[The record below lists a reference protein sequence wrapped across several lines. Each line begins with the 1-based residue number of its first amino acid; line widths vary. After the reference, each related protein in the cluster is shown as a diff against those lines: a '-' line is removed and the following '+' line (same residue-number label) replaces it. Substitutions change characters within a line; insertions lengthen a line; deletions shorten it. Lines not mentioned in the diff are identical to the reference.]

1 MNNSMRLSTLL
12 IALLLTACAAPVKI
26 AVQAN
31 DAQLAKYKDLSAL
44 DIVSALE
51 KNVADAKTA
60 GMPFTA
66 PTYFKEAT
74 QTLSAAQNGLS
85 SQPKNQLAQQA
96 AKGDAILEK
105 GRAIMAVVQYRF
117 ANELA
122 LKTQLDSLGTEKSLP
137 KDYANVMG
145 DFADLINVVE
155 AEKAENIDKKKEL
168 LLKDL
173 SSLEVRAV
181 QEGALHA
188 SEVMNEES
196 KSKNA
201 DKQVPATYAEAM
213 RIYLDAKA
221 QIAAAPH
228 NKELVQRLSAQA
240 LFAARHAQQLNERV
254 TELQNQFKGVVA
266 KPALGVNVGGLTGV
280 SANTQIG
287 GTPAIEKGLIEKIAA
302 QEEERL
308 GVIGSALGYKDVRDL
323 SVEKQAQ
330 ELKRAATELSEQ
342 AKNEAGLATAKS
354 LETRL
359 QTAVDANKKAAMQ
372 LADKDSLLAEK
383 DLQITKLNEQIAA
396 LEASRTAMPAATI
409 QIPSMKKKKIP
420 TVKNKK

>member
-31 DAQLAKYKDLSAL
+31 DAQLAKYKELSAL

-51 KNVADAKTA
+51 KNVAEAKTE

-66 PTYFKEAT
+66 PHYFKEAT

-85 SQPKNQLAQQA
+85 SLPKEQLAQQA

-122 LKTQLDSLGTEKSLP
+122 VKTQLDNLSAEKSLP

-155 AEKAENIDKKKEL
+155 TEKADNIDKKKEAL
-168 LLKDL
+168 LRNLT
-173 SSLEVRAV
+173 SLEVRAV
-181 QEGALHA
+181 QEGALHS
-188 SEVMNEES
+188 SEIINDES
-196 KSKNA
+196 KTKNA
-201 DKQVPATYAEAM
+201 DKQVPASYAEAV
-213 RIYLDAKA
+213 RVYLDAKT

-228 NKELVQRLSAQA
+228 NQELVQRLSAQA
-240 LFAARHAQQLNERV
+240 LFAARHAQQLNDRV
-254 TELQNQFKGVVA
+254 TELQNQIKGVVA
-266 KPALGVNVGGLTGV
+266 KPAVGVNLGGLTGV
-280 SANTQIG
+280 SVNTQVG
-287 GTPAIEKGLIEKIAA
+287 GASAVEKGLIEKIAM
-302 QEEERL
+302 QDEERL

-323 SVEKQAQ
+323 SIEKQAQ
-330 ELKRAATELSEQ
+330 ELKRAATDLAVQ
-342 AKNEAGLATAKS
+342 AKNEAGLATAKI
-354 LETRL
+354 LEARL
-359 QTAVDANKKAAMQ
+359 QTAVDANKKASMQ
-372 LADKDSLLAEK
+372 LADKEQLLAEK
-383 DLQITKLNEQIAA
+383 ELQITKLNEQVTA
-396 LEASRTAMPAATI
+396 LEAARDNQAAATI
-409 QIPSMKKKKIP
+409 KIPAVKKKK
-420 TVKNKK
+420 

>member
-31 DAQLAKYKDLSAL
+31 DAQLAKYKELSAL

-51 KNVADAKTA
+51 KNVAEAKTE

-66 PTYFKEAT
+66 PHYFKEAT

-85 SQPKNQLAQQA
+85 SQPKDQLAQQA

-122 LKTQLDSLGTEKSLP
+122 LKAQLDSLDTDKSLP

-155 AEKAENIDKKKEL
+155 AEKADNIDKKKET
-168 LLKDL
+168 LLKEL
-173 SSLEVRAV
+173 TSLEVRSV
-181 QEGALHA
+181 QEGALHS
-188 SEVMNEES
+188 SEVINDDS

-201 DKQVPATYAEAM
+201 DKQVPASYAEAV
-213 RIYLDAKA
+213 RIYLDAKTK
-221 QIAAAPH
+221 IAAAAH
-228 NKELVQRLSAQA
+228 DKELVQRLSAQA
-240 LFAARHAQQLNERV
+240 LFAARHAQQLNDRV
-254 TELQNQFKGVVA
+254 TELQNQIKGVVA
-266 KPALGVNVGGLTGV
+266 KPAVGVNLGGLTGV
-280 SANTQIG
+280 SINTQVG
-287 GTPAIEKGLIEKIAA
+287 GAPAVEKGLIEKIAM
-302 QEEERL
+302 QDEERL
-308 GVIGSALGYKDVRDL
+308 GLIGSALGYKDVRDL
-323 SVEKQAQ
+323 SIEKQAQ
-330 ELKRAATELSEQ
+330 ELKRAATELNEQ
-342 AKNEAGLATAKS
+342 AKNEAGLATTKV

-359 QTAVDANKKAAMQ
+359 QAASDVNKKATQQ
-372 LADKDSLLAEK
+372 LADKDQLLAEK
-383 DLQITKLNEQIAA
+383 DVQISKLNEQITA
-396 LEASRTAMPAATI
+396 LEAARDSQTAATI
-409 QIPSMKKKKIP
+409 KIP
-420 TVKNKK
+420 TVKKKQ

>member
-1 MNNSMRLSTLL
+1 LL

-66 PTYFKEAT
+66 PHYFKEAT

-85 SQPKNQLAQQA
+85 SQPKDQLAQQA

-122 LKTQLDSLGTEKSLP
+122 VKTELDNLSTEKSLP

-155 AEKAENIDKKKEL
+155 AEKADNIDKKKEA
-168 LLKDL
+168 LLKAL
-173 SSLEVRAV
+173 SSLEVRSV
-181 QEGALHA
+181 QEGALHS
-188 SEVMNEES
+188 SEVINDEG
-196 KSKNA
+196 KTKNA
-201 DKQVPATYAEAM
+201 DKQVPATYAEAV
-213 RIYLDAKA
+213 RIYLDAKTK
-221 QIAAAPH
+221 IAAAPH
-228 NKELVQRLSAQA
+228 DKELVQRLSAQA

-254 TELQNQFKGVVA
+254 TELQNQFKGIVA
-266 KPALGVNVGGLTGV
+266 KPALGLNVGGLTGV
-280 SANTQIG
+280 NVNTQVG
-287 GTPAIEKGLIEKIAA
+287 GTPAVEKGLIEKIAA

-308 GVIGSALGYKDVRDL
+308 ATIGRALNYKDVRDL
-323 SVEKQAQ
+323 GVEKQAQ
-330 ELKRAATELSEQ
+330 ELKRAAAELNEQ
-342 AKNEAGLATAKS
+342 AKNEVGLATAKS

-359 QTAVDANKKAAMQ
+359 QAAVDANKKAAMQ

-396 LEASRTAMPAATI
+396 LEASRVTMPAATI
-409 QIPSMKKKKIP
+409 KIP
-420 TVKNKK
+420 TVKKKK

>member
-1 MNNSMRLSTLL
+1 MNKSIRLSTLL

-31 DAQLAKYKDLSAL
+31 DAQLAKYNDLSAL

-66 PTYFKEAT
+66 PHYFKEAT

-85 SQPKNQLAQQA
+85 SQPKDQLAQQA

-117 ANELA
+117 TNELA
-122 LKTQLDSLGTEKSLP
+122 LKTQLDNLGTEKSLP

-155 AEKAENIDKKKEL
+155 TEKADNIDKKKEA
-168 LLKDL
+168 LLKNL
-173 SSLEVRAV
+173 TSLEVRAV

-188 SEVMNEES
+188 SEVINDES
-196 KSKNA
+196 KTKNA
-201 DKQVPATYAEAM
+201 EKQVPASYAEAV
-213 RIYLDAKA
+213 RVYLDAKT

-228 NKELVQRLSAQA
+228 DQALVQRLSAQA

-254 TELQNQFKGVVA
+254 TELQNQFKGISTSGA
-266 KPALGVNVGGLTGV
+266 PAIGLAAGGLSGASVNAQVGGG
-280 SANTQIG
+280 SASA
-287 GTPAIEKGLIEKIAA
+287 PKGLVEKIAA

-308 GVIGSALGYKDVRDL
+308 GLIGSALGYKDVRDL
-323 SVEKQAQ
+323 SIEKQAQ
-330 ELKRAATELSEQ
+330 ELKRAATDLSVQ
-342 AKNEAGLATAKS
+342 AKNEAGLATAKT
-354 LETRL
+354 LEARL
-359 QTAVDANKKAAMQ
+359 QTAVDANKKASMQ
-372 LADKDSLLAEK
+372 LADKEQLLAEK
-383 DLQITKLNEQIAA
+383 ELQITKLNEQVTA
-396 LEASRTAMPAATI
+396 LEAARDSQAAATI
-409 QIPSMKKKKIP
+409 KIPAQKKKK
-420 TVKNKK
+420 

>member
-1 MNNSMRLSTLL
+1 MNNPMRLSTFL

-51 KNVADAKTA
+51 KNVADAKVE

-66 PTYFKEAT
+66 PHYFKEAT

-85 SQPKNQLAQQA
+85 SQPKDQLAQQA

-105 GRAIMAVVQYRF
+105 GRAIMAVMQYRF
-117 ANELA
+117 SHELA
-122 LKTQLDSLGTEKSLP
+122 LKTQLDNLGTEKSLP
-137 KDYANVMG
+137 KEYANVMS

-155 AEKAENIDKKKEL
+155 AEKTDNIDKKKEL

-173 SSLEVRAV
+173 TNLEVRSV
-181 QEGALHA
+181 QEGALHS
-188 SEVMNEES
+188 SEMINDES

-201 DKQVPATYAEAM
+201 DKQVPATYADAV
-213 RIYLDAKA
+213 RIYQDAKTK
-221 QIAAAPH
+221 IAAAPH
-228 NKELVQRLSAQA
+228 DQELVQRLSAQA

-254 TELQNQFKGVVA
+254 TELQNQFKGVA
-266 KPALGVNVGGLTGV
+266 TKPAVGVNLGGLTGV
-280 SANTQIG
+280 SVNTQVG
-287 GTPAIEKGLIEKIAA
+287 GAPAIEKGLIEKIAA

-308 GVIGSALGYKDVRDL
+308 ALIGSALGYKDVRDL

-330 ELKRAATELSEQ
+330 ELKRAAAELTVQ
-342 AKNEAGLATAKS
+342 AKNEAGLASAKT

-359 QTAVDANKKAAMQ
+359 QAAVDANKKAAMQ
-372 LADKDSLLAEK
+372 LTDKDSLLAEK
-383 DLQITKLNEQIAA
+383 DLQITKLNEQIVA
-396 LEASRTAMPAATI
+396 LEAARAMSVATI
-409 QIPSMKKKKIP
+409 KVPSVKKKK
-420 TVKNKK
+420 

>member
-12 IALLLTACAAPVKI
+12 IAVLLTACAAPVKI

-31 DAQLAKYKDLSAL
+31 DTQLAKYQNLSAL

-51 KNVADAKTA
+51 KSVADAKTA
-60 GMPFTA
+60 GMPFAA
-66 PTYFKEAT
+66 PHYFKEAT
-74 QTLSAAQNGLS
+74 QALSNAQNGLS
-85 SQPKNQLAQQA
+85 SLPKEQLAQQA

-122 LKTQLDSLGTEKSLP
+122 VKTQLDNLSAEKSLP

-155 AEKAENIDKKKEL
+155 AEKADNIDKKKEM
-168 LLKDL
+168 LLKNL
-173 SSLEVRAV
+173 TSLEVRAV

-188 SEVMNEES
+188 SEVINEEG

-201 DKQVPATYAEAM
+201 DKQVPASYAEAV
-213 RIYLDAKA
+213 RVYLDAKA

-228 NKELVQRLSAQA
+228 DQALVQRLSTQA

-254 TELQNQFKGVVA
+254 TELQNQFKGIVA
-266 KPALGVNVGGLTGV
+266 KPALGLNVGGLTGV
-280 SANTQIG
+280 NVNTQVG
-287 GTPAIEKGLIEKIAA
+287 GAPAIEKGLIEKIAA

-308 GVIGSALGYKDVRDL
+308 ALIGSALGYKDVRDL

-330 ELKRAATELSEQ
+330 ELKRAAAELNEQ
-342 AKNEAGLATAKS
+342 AKNEVGLATAKS

-359 QTAVDANKKAAMQ
+359 QTASDANKKAAMQ

-396 LEASRTAMPAATI
+396 LEASRVTMPAATI
-409 QIPSMKKKKIP
+409 KIPAVKKKK
-420 TVKNKK
+420 

>member
-51 KNVADAKTA
+51 KNVADAKSA

-66 PTYFKEAT
+66 PHYFKEAT

-85 SQPKNQLAQQA
+85 SQPKDQLAQQA

-122 LKTQLDSLGTEKSLP
+122 VKTELDNLSTEKSLP
-137 KDYANVMG
+137 KEYANVMG
-145 DFADLINVVE
+145 NFADLINVVE
-155 AEKAENIDKKKEL
+155 AEKVDNIDKKKEA
-168 LLKDL
+168 LLKEL
-173 SSLEVRAV
+173 TSLEVRSV
-181 QEGALHA
+181 QEGALHS
-188 SEVMNEES
+188 SEVINDEG
-196 KSKNA
+196 KTKNA
-201 DKQVPATYAEAM
+201 DKQVPATYAEAV
-213 RIYLDAKA
+213 RIYLDAKTK
-221 QIAAAPH
+221 IAAAPH
-228 NKELVQRLSAQA
+228 DKALVQRLSAQA

-266 KPALGVNVGGLTGV
+266 KPALGVNVGGLVGV
-280 SANTQIG
+280 SVNTQIG
-287 GTPAIEKGLIEKIAA
+287 GTPAVEKGLIEKIAA

-308 GVIGSALGYKDVRDL
+308 AAIGSALGYKDVRDL

-330 ELKRAATELSEQ
+330 ELKRAAAELSEQ

-359 QTAVDANKKAAMQ
+359 QTALDANKKAAMQ

-396 LEASRTAMPAATI
+396 LEASHVTIPAATI
-409 QIPSMKKKKIP
+409 KIPAAKKKK
-420 TVKNKK
+420 

>member
-1 MNNSMRLSTLL
+1 MNKSIRLSTLL

-66 PTYFKEAT
+66 PHYFKEAT

-85 SQPKNQLAQQA
+85 SQPKDQLAQQA

-117 ANELA
+117 TNELA
-122 LKTQLDSLGTEKSLP
+122 LKTQLDNLGTEKSLP

-155 AEKAENIDKKKEL
+155 TEKADNIDKKKEA
-168 LLKDL
+168 LLKNL
-173 SSLEVRAV
+173 TSLEVRAV

-188 SEVMNEES
+188 SEVINDES
-196 KSKNA
+196 KTKNA
-201 DKQVPATYAEAM
+201 EKQVPASYAEAV
-213 RIYLDAKA
+213 RVYLDAKT

-228 NKELVQRLSAQA
+228 DQALVQRLSAQA

-254 TELQNQFKGVVA
+254 TELQNQFKGISTSGA
-266 KPALGVNVGGLTGV
+266 PAIGLAAGGLSGASVNAQVGGG
-280 SANTQIG
+280 SASA
-287 GTPAIEKGLIEKIAA
+287 PKGLVEKIAA

-308 GVIGSALGYKDVRDL
+308 GLIGSALGYKDVRDL
-323 SVEKQAQ
+323 SIEKQAQ
-330 ELKRAATELSEQ
+330 ELKRAATDLSVQ
-342 AKNEAGLATAKS
+342 AKNEAGLATAKT
-354 LETRL
+354 LEARL
-359 QTAVDANKKAAMQ
+359 QTAVDANKKASMQ
-372 LADKDSLLAEK
+372 LADKEQLLAEK
-383 DLQITKLNEQIAA
+383 ELQITKLNEQVTA
-396 LEASRTAMPAATI
+396 LEAARDSRAAATI
-409 QIPSMKKKKIP
+409 KIPAQKKKK
-420 TVKNKK
+420 